1 MLLAIDIGSVMLLN
15 NIFIKSSK
23 VDNIHQQIKRL
34 LPFCLQQ
41 SLFLYKKSKI
51 KVIIHLSF
59 VSLHTLFKYV
69 LLY

>member
-34 LPFCLQQ
+34 LQAERQQ

-51 KVIIHLSF
+51 KAIFRISF
-59 VSLHTLFKYV
+59 VTLHTLFKYV